1 MIASRNETQIG
12 QNYPWVGGGS
22 IYHYLGPLGPDFLL
36 SRLESAR
43 TDESVWSDSWA
54 QPWEFLVRNSLPPP
68 PHPPAP
74 IPPPPTH
81 LDPSLFARLYQFSS
95 PICLRALQTVARVR
109 NKKCTM
115 LYSTQGQYKCLFL
128 VFYLNLLVE
137 VLNFVVKSIFFA
149 EFIRS

>member
-12 QNYPWVGGGS
+12 QNYPWVGGRGS

-74 IPPPPTH
+74 IPPPPPPTCTH
-81 LDPSLFARLYQFSS
+81 PSLPVCISSQALYALG
-95 PICLRALQTVARVR
+95 PYRPWLGYAIKNALCYTLRKGNINA
-109 NKKCTM
+109 
-115 LYSTQGQYKCLFL
+115 
-128 VFYLNLLVE
+128 
-137 VLNFVVKSIFFA
+137 FF
-149 EFIRS
+149 

>member
-1 MIASRNETQIG
+1 MKPKLVKIILG
-12 QNYPWVGGGS
+12 LGGGS

-68 PHPPAP
+68 PL
-74 IPPPPTH
+74 TH
-81 LDPSLFARLYQFSS
+81 LHPSLFARLYQFSS
-95 PICLRALQTVARVR
+95 PICRRALQTVARVR

-149 EFIRS
+149 EFINHDHE